1 MKRTFILLRLSIL
14 LSSTALFSVG
24 LLTGCSQSPAK
35 KGPIPSSPV
44 TTPASPSITQ
54 KISTPVPKPTIAA
67 KTTIKPIT
75 TAKPAPTNIPI
86 ATVTTITKT
95 QPKTT
100 QAKVATKP
108 TITTKTTIKPTT
120 VKKPKPKLKPKT
132 KTVTAKPKATPAPT
146 KMTTAATTP
155 DPTLEISDQLHL
167 ANQPL
172 PQIALESLPLQFDN
186 WTLDQKSILLDRQL
200 HCVLSSNKLKLEDGA
215 GGTPFYL
222 QITDQGVVA
231 VTKSNIDLKY
241 PDTGLQIDT
250 NSRIQVDRTI
260 SETAV
265 VFEKNSSTL
274 INQFRLGKL
283 ATVTLGFW
291 PSWPMTQSYQA
302 QIDLKSFPKAYQALL
317 ACNQL

>member
-1 MKRTFILLRLSIL
+1 
-14 LSSTALFSVG
+14 
-24 LLTGCSQSPAK
+24 
-35 KGPIPSSPV
+35 
-44 TTPASPSITQ
+44 
-54 KISTPVPKPTIAA
+54 
-67 KTTIKPIT
+67 
-75 TAKPAPTNIPI
+75 
-86 ATVTTITKT
+86 
-95 QPKTT
+95 
-100 QAKVATKP
+100 
-108 TITTKTTIKPTT
+108 
-120 VKKPKPKLKPKT
+120 
-132 KTVTAKPKATPAPT
+132 
-146 KMTTAATTP
+146 MTTAATTP
-155 DPTLEISDQLHL
+155 DPTLEVSNQLHL
-167 ANQPL
+167 TNQPL